1 EFVDEP
7 LIEIEA
13 GRHPVVES
21 QVETFIANDTRLAPT
36 RQMLLITGP
45 NMGGKSTYM
54 RQVALIA
61 LLAHCG
67 SYVPAKA
74 ARLGPLDQIFT
85 RIGAADDLAGGR
97 STFMVEMTEA
107 AYILHHA
114 TPESL
119 VLMDEIGRGTS
130 TYDGLALA
138 WSIARHLAD
147 KCRCHTLFATHY
159 FELTSLASEFKQ
171 VANVHLDAVEHKDRI
186 VFLHAVEEG
195 PANRSYGLQVA
206 QLAGVPG
213 SVIRAARRRLVEL
226 EEQGLRASPQRDLFA
241 TDAPEPEQ
249 PSQHPALELL
259 RSADPDSLTPRDAL
273 ELVYRLRQK
282 LDE

>member
-1 EFVDEP
+1 
-7 LIEIEA
+7 
-13 GRHPVVES
+13 
-21 QVETFIANDTRLAPT
+21 
-36 RQMLLITGP
+36 MLLITGP

-67 SYVPAKA
+67 SYVPAKR
-74 ARLGPLDQIFT
+74 ARIGPLDQIFT

-114 TPESL
+114 TPQSL

-138 WSIARHLAD
+138 WAIARHLVE
-147 KCRCHTLFATHY
+147 KSRCYTLFATHY
-159 FELTSLASEFKQ
+159 FELTALAAEFRH
-171 VANVHLDAVEHKDRI
+171 VINVHLDAVEHKDRI

-195 PANRSYGLQVA
+195 PADRSYGLQVA

-213 SVIRAARRRLVEL
+213 TVIRAARRRLAEL
-226 EEQGLRASPQRDLFA
+226 EEQGFRASAQRDLFA
-241 TDAPEPEQ
+241 PEKAPVEEPAE
-249 PSQHPALELL
+249 HPALDLL
-259 RSADPDSLTPRDAL
+259 RHVDPDSMTPREALDAL
-273 ELVYRLRQK
+273 YRLRQK